1 MKLSIEDR
9 LGQIC
14 QHINDNGFYVGFYSQ
29 EDFSNR
35 SSDIKKNI
43 EDEVSFKKYN
53 NFLHS
58 PFEAVNPRLE
68 TTVLYKVDAR
78 LFKAFPIHWD
88 KKAFERFFAPS
99 SLVEKLSG
107 IAIVSHRL
115 KMLSFLWA
123 CYDPIDQDEEHLAL
137 LFNLERA
144 TQWASLVKFIDESRE
159 CPIFNPN
166 HLHTSY
172 DYAFACRRGRGVA
185 PWEICLSIEDHW
197 KNELLYSKVRMTQ
210 TIKQVNLDIL
220 SAKTIIAR
228 QEKEIQ
234 KLNDVID
241 AQIQDFEKYKIDI
254 YKSKVDADLS
264 NFK

>member
-58 PFEAVNPRLE
+58 PFEAANPRLE
-68 TTVLYKVDAR
+68 TTVLYKVDSR

-99 SLVEKLSG
+99 ALVEKLSG
-107 IAIVSHRL
+107 IVIVSHRL

-137 LFNLERA
+137 WFNLERA
-144 TQWASLVKFIDESRE
+144 TQWASLVGFIDAPRE
-159 CPIFNPN
+159 CPIFHPNP
-166 HLHTSY
+166 LHASY
-172 DYAFACRRGRGVA
+172 DYAFACRRGRDVA

-210 TIKQVNLDIL
+210 TIKQINLDIL

-234 KLNDVID
+234 KLNDMID
-241 AQIQDFEKYKIDI
+241 AQIQDFEKYKIDV

>member
-14 QHINDNGFYVGFYSQ
+14 QKINDDGFYVGFYSQ
-29 EDFSNR
+29 EDFVNR
-35 SSDIKKNI
+35 PSETKKNI
-43 EDEVSFKKYN
+43 EEEVSFKKYN
-53 NFLHS
+53 TFLHS

-68 TTVLYKVDAR
+68 TTVLYKVDAK

-88 KKAFERFFAPS
+88 KKAFERFFMS
-99 SLVEKLSG
+99 SVLVEKLSG
-107 IAIVSHRL
+107 IVIVSHRL

-137 LFNLERA
+137 WFNLERA
-144 TQWASLVKFIDESRE
+144 TQWASLVGFIDESRE
-159 CPIFNPN
+159 CPIFHPN
-166 HLHTSY
+166 LLHASY
-172 DYAFACRRGRGVA
+172 YNAFVCRRGRGVA

-234 KLNDVID
+234 KLNNVID
-241 AQIQDFEKYKIDI
+241 DHIKDFEKYKIDI
-254 YKSKVDADLS
+254 YKSKVDAELR
-264 NFK
+264 NVE

>member
-14 QHINDNGFYVGFYSQ
+14 QKINDDGFYVGFYSQ
-29 EDFSNR
+29 EDFAIRPSEA
-35 SSDIKKNI
+35 KKNI
-43 EDEVSFKKYN
+43 EEEVSFKKYN
-53 NFLHS
+53 AFLHS
-58 PFEAVNPRLE
+58 PFEAINPHLE

-78 LFKAFPIHWD
+78 LLKAFPIHWD

-99 SLVEKLSG
+99 ALVEKLSG

-123 CYDPIDQDEEHLAL
+123 CYDPIDQNEEHLAL
-137 LFNLERA
+137 WFNIERA
-144 TQWASLVKFIDESRE
+144 TQWANLVGFIDESRE
-159 CPIFNPN
+159 CPIFHPNP
-166 HLHTSY
+166 LHASY
-172 DYAFACRRGRGVA
+172 YNAFACRRGRGVA

-197 KNELLYSKVRMTQ
+197 KNELLHSKVRMMQ

-220 SAKTIIAR
+220 TSKTIIAR
-228 QEKEIQ
+228 QKKEIQ

-241 AQIQDFEKYKIDI
+241 SQIQDFEKYKIDV
-254 YKSKVDADLS
+254 YKSKVDADLL